1 MEIQPTVNEI
11 FNVIDMMNG
20 HEEDFTLSIE
30 IISSF
35 NSYVNL
41 CIASYF
47 TGEKKDAII
56 KLCNNFEKND
66 TTLNL
71 LFKYIETEE
80 DKEIFKYILTK
91 RIELAASNSNI
102 KENMKNIIKILEIDA

>member
-1 MEIQPTVNEI
+1 MEIQPTVSEI

-20 HEEDFTLSIE
+20 SEEDFTLAIE

-47 TGEKKDAII
+47 IGEKKDAII
-56 KLCNNFEKND
+56 NLCNSFEKND
-66 TTLNL
+66 TRLKL
-71 LFKYIETEE
+71 LFRYIETEE

-91 RIELAASNSNI
+91 RIELAANNSNI

>member
-11 FNVIDMMNG
+11 FNVIDMLHG
-20 HEEDFTLSIE
+20 SEEDFTLAIE

-35 NSYVNL
+35 NSYINL
-41 CIASYF
+41 CIASFF
-47 TGEKKDAII
+47 TGKKKDTILE
-56 KLCNNFEKND
+56 KCNNFEKSD
-66 TTLNL
+66 TTLKL

-91 RIELAASNSNI
+91 RIELAARDSNI